1 MGTTRTTITANGIDI
16 SITSQN
22 NTEDYISLTDIARY
36 KSDEPAAVISNWIR
50 NKDTIA
56 FLGLWEELNNP
67 NFKPLEFEQF
77 KKEAGSNAFALSPQ
91 KWITTTN
98 AVGIISKSGRYG
110 GTYAHKDI
118 AFEFASWVSPEF
130 KLYVIKEYQRLKERE
145 NNIQSLDWNLK
156 RELAKINYKIH
167 TDAIK
172 EHLVP
177 PTLSQAQR
185 SITYANEADL
195 LNVALFG
202 MTAREWKTRN
212 PNTKGNMRD
221 NASLHQLI
229 VLSNL
234 ESLNAHLIKQ
244 NISQAERL
252 TILNLTAIEQMT
264 SLLDTAA
271 VNRLDRQVTLPINND

>member
-271 VNRLDRQVTLPINND
+271 VNRLDRQVTLPT

>member
-177 PTLSQAQR
+177 PTLLQAQR

-244 NISQAERL
+244 NIPQAERL

-271 VNRLDRQVTLPINND
+271 VNRLDRQVTLPT

>member
-1 MGTTRTTITANGIDI
+1 MGSTRTTITANGIDI

-22 NTEDYISLTDIARY
+22 NAEDYISLTDIARY
-36 KSDEPAAVISNWIR
+36 KSDEPAAVISNWMR

-67 NFKPLEFEQF
+67 DFKPLEFEQF
-77 KKEAGSNAFALSPQ
+77 KREAGSNAFALSPQ

-98 AVGIISKSGRYG
+98 AIGIISKSGRYG

-145 NNIQSLDWNLK
+145 NNVQALDWNLK

-177 PTLSQAQR
+177 PTLSHAQR
-185 SITYANEADL
+185 SVTYANEADL

-244 NISQAERL
+244 NIPQAERL

>member
-22 NTEDYISLTDIARY
+22 NAEDYISLTDIARY

-177 PTLSQAQR
+177 PTLLQAQR

-271 VNRLDRQVTLPINND
+271 VNRLDRQVTLPT

>member
-1 MGTTRTTITANGIDI
+1 MGITRTTITANGIDI

>member
-22 NTEDYISLTDIARY
+22 NAEDYISLTDIARY

>member
-244 NISQAERL
+244 NIPQAERL

-264 SLLDTAA
+264 SLLDTVA